1 MADTPEIVKKCQL
14 LIADPAYRNISL
26 AELKG
31 RTRGVVGYFSNYI
44 PSEVIAAA
52 GFHPLRI
59 IGALTPASGAS
70 PRGLFN
76 PVCSFVQD
84 VWAAACSGAFSQLD
98 RIVFPNSCDAL
109 KLLAQQ
115 WQDAITHP
123 PAETL
128 LHPVQA
134 DAVSI
139 TYFAEVL
146 RQWAN
151 RLKAAGGCDFTE
163 SDLRSQIT
171 HANTVR
177 RLQRRLYAVRK
188 LNPAL
193 LAGSDAIALITAG
206 FIMDRHAYRRLL
218 EEVVGDLESQA
229 QPPQPRPELKNLML
243 IGPLVDN
250 LELLMQIE
258 QQGVCLID
266 DDITNGS
273 RSMDRDVETQ
283 GDPYIN
289 LAQRYLQAA
298 PSPTLYTDA
307 ASESAAFRRR
317 ITDLQPD
324 GVLFVIQKF
333 CEPHVHN
340 YLSKV
345 ETLRTMGIPA
355 LMLEVEHGQN
365 SLAPADLLRI
375 ESFIEV
381 A

>member
-1 MADTPEIVKKCQL
+1 MKL
-14 LIADPAYRNISL
+14 LQHCRNLVTDPAYRNTSL
-26 AELKG
+26 AEIKD
-31 RTRGVVGYFSNYI
+31 RTRGIVGYFSNYI
-44 PSEVIAAA
+44 PVEVIAAA

-59 IGALTPASGAS
+59 IGTLTPAAGTH
-70 PRGLFN
+70 PHGLFN

-84 VWAAACSGAFSQLD
+84 VWAAARSGAFSQLD

-115 WQDAITHP
+115 WEDVITHP

-139 TYFAEVL
+139 TYFAEVI
-146 RQWAN
+146 RQWAEG
-151 RLKAAGGCDFTE
+151 LKAAGGINFTE
-163 SDLRSQIT
+163 SDLRRQIDQ
-171 HANTVR
+171 ANAVR

-206 FIMDRHAYRRLL
+206 FIMDRRAYQRML
-218 EEVVGDLESQA
+218 EEVVGDAESQA
-229 QPPQPRPELKNLML
+229 QSPQPPPDGKNLML

-250 LELLMQIE
+250 LELLKQIE
-258 QQGVCLID
+258 RQGVCLID

-273 RSMDRDVETQ
+273 RSVDRDVETQ

-289 LAQRYLQAA
+289 LAQRYLRAA

-307 ASESAAFRRR
+307 ASEQAAFSRR

-324 GVLFVIQKF
+324 GVLFIIQKF

-340 YLSKV
+340 YLSKA
-345 ETLRTMGIPA
+345 EALRRMGIPA

-375 ESFIEV
+375 ESLIEV